1 MVLDRGAVAALNH
14 LLSQQ
19 PLAAERLR
27 GFAGKSIE
35 IRCPPF
41 PHLHLSV
48 LENGMLGRSPDG
60 ATSALVVRLRP
71 AALPLLLARDE
82 AARSQIEIEGP
93 ADLAAAVDAL
103 FREISWDYEEDLSRA
118 FGDVVAHRLASGGK
132 AFAAWQREALKRL
145 AENLAEYWAE
155 ERPLLVRPAD
165 AERFRA
171 DSEALRGEVAR
182 LEERI
187 RRLERAGRR

>member
-1 MVLDRGAVAALNH
+1 MLERGAVAGLNH

-41 PHLHLSV
+41 PRLHLTV
-48 LENGMLGRSPDG
+48 LENGMLERSQDG
-60 ATSALVVRLRP
+60 AESALVVKFKP
-71 AALPLLLARDE
+71 AALPLLIARDE
-82 AARSQIEIEGP
+82 TARGQIEIEGP

-103 FREISWDYEEDLSRA
+103 FREISWDYEEDLSRV
-118 FGDVVAHRLASGGK
+118 FGDVVAHRLATGGK
-132 AFAAWQREALKRL
+132 AFVAWHGEALKRL
-145 AENLAEYWAE
+145 AENLAEYWAD

-171 DSEALRGEVAR
+171 DSDALRNEVAR

-187 RRLERAGRR
+187 ERLERSSRR